1 VRRAANWV
9 KVTVM
14 GLQRLQ
20 ALWLCRAIRGLWPDR
35 NPLRRRTDRLEVYLL
50 GGLLAAAVA
59 GTPFAVR
66 VATHDAY
73 LSALHTRQEQL
84 ATVHQVAAVLTAPA
98 SAPNGY
104 SVGSSVLAQASWTS
118 ANDVHHAGLVPVVPG
133 SPRGTSVTVWTDPS
147 GNLASPPLTVAEV
160 NGQADAARAAAIIVI
175 VVAYGTGAAATR
187 QLLNRRRMAAW
198 DEDWLVT
205 ARSWNHH
212 QS

>member
-20 ALWLCRAIRGLWPDR
+20 ALWLSRAVRGLWPDR

-50 GGLLAAAVA
+50 GGLLVAAVA
-59 GTPFAVR
+59 GTPFA
-66 VATHDAY
+66 AQAASHDAY
-73 LSALHTRQEQL
+73 VTALHARQAQL
-84 ATVHQVAAVLTAPA
+84 ASLHEVAAALTVRAVQPGGYSLGTSVLTE
-98 SAPNGY
+98 
-104 SVGSSVLAQASWTS
+104 ASWTAAS
-118 ANDVHHAGLVPVVPG
+118 GGRHSGLVPVMPG
-133 SPRGTSVTVWTDPS
+133 SPRGTAVTVWIDGS
-147 GNLASPPLTVAEV
+147 GNLASPPLTLTEV
-160 NGQADAARAAAIIVI
+160 VGQADAARAGTIIAL
-175 VVAYGTGAAATR
+175 VVTYGAGAAATR

-205 ARSWNHH
+205 ARVWNHH